1 MGGEAAAGTLEEV
14 WISTRTEQTLAG
26 CVSLGSV
33 AVTFAWEGLAFFA
46 HGFASVA
53 TSSLSTSGFET
64 AGPGRPPI
72 SSLPA
77 THASPSMSSSS
88 SSSRANTE
96 KRFLGRVGARGAT
109 SPNLPK
115 PLETEPR
122 ATWLREPAVGRGRSS
137 GDLALRPSGP
147 LEAAAAFGFGFG
159 SALGSSAAA
168 AEAAEASGAR
178 AGLEVAA
185 NVELRMGGEVATPPL
200 PCTVRPRWPPAVA
213 GAPCGPAIVP
223 LGAESRPGCAV
234 SFCRSGAGASKSSQS
249 SSSKSTM
256 PFGTGAPTTKAGSPK
271 KLRNASAEGSAAA
284 GPAALTCVAS
294 ESFAA
299 FGVATEEM
307 AARTSRNS
315 LSSQ

>member
-1 MGGEAAAGTLEEV
+1 MVGEAAAGTLEDV
-14 WISTRTEQTLAG
+14 WISTRTERTLEG
-26 CVSLGSV
+26 CLSLGSV
-33 AVTFAWEGLAFFA
+33 TVTFAWEGLAFFA

-64 AGPGRPPI
+64 VGPRRPTI
-72 SSLPA
+72 S
-77 THASPSMSSSS
+77 SPSMSSS

-109 SPNLPK
+109 SPNLPQ

-185 NVELRMGGEVATPPL
+185 NVELRMGAEVATPPL

-213 GAPCGPAIVP
+213 GAPCGPAIAP

-256 PFGTGAPTTKAGSPK
+256 PFGTGAPTTVAGSPK
-271 KLRNASAEGSAAA
+271 KLRNASAEGTAAV
-284 GPAALTCVAS
+284 GPAALTCM
-294 ESFAA
+294 A